1 VSDIGNHDSL
11 GRDSQKNPSDHGPF
25 TFSPK
30 SAQQHRL
37 TPAWGRTIALVW
49 LLNMF
54 ALVCTG
60 ASSQII
66 GRPVIWLDDQ
76 RWGALTLTLL
86 VIATCFPLMATALWS
101 LFHGPH
107 VWLVSVVPVIDLLVL
122 AALDRHNSPGSAVV
136 TLLLGV
142 AGTLSIAGAFA
153 GRYRLSNASSATTA
167 SN

>member
-1 VSDIGNHDSL
+1 MSDIGNQ
-11 GRDSQKNPSDHGPF
+11 DSQGHDPRKNLSDHGQF

-37 TPAWGRTIALVW
+37 TPSWGRIIALAW

-76 RWGALTLTLL
+76 RWGVFTLTLL

-142 AGTLSIAGAFA
+142 AGALSIVGAFA